1 MPLLSE
7 DTDLPECRLESA
19 SEVFQKKSEAVFEG
33 ISGIHIVAD
42 NIIMAAATVQEHDS
56 ILCQVLERAKERN
69 VRFNFSKLQLRVP
82 EVKYLG
88 TIISADGM
96 KPDPDK
102 VKAIVDIPTPT
113 DKPDVRRLLG
123 MINFLAS
130 HIPNMSATT
139 APLRDLLKTDVH
151 FQWDAQHEAAL
162 TKIKEVISSPSVLS
176 YFDPS
181 KTSTIQADASKH
193 GLGACLFQQGKPI
206 AYASRSLTSSESNY
220 AQIEKELLAIVFA
233 CEKFHQFIYGFPTK
247 VHSDHKPLEAI
258 YTRPLCSVPPRLQR
272 MLLRLQKYDLS
283 VKYVSGKLLHVAD
296 TLSRAHATNSSHS
309 SPHDCDM
316 DLAVHQFVLHL
327 PIAEQQKEELR
338 TATSTDK
345 VLQQLLQILNVG
357 WPNNMTNVPQDVR
370 EYWNARNEIHVAEN
384 FLFMGDRLIV
394 PTAKRSSV
402 LQLIHEGHLGIQKCK
417 ARARLCVYWPN
428 INDDI
433 EKMVKSCSVCNRYV
447 NSNQKEPMIPHQL
460 PDRPWEE
467 VCADYFTLHTQDY
480 LLVIDYYSKYPEVIP
495 MATKTAEATIKAMK
509 VIFARHGIPNKLIA
523 DNMPFNSKKFHQFSK
538 QWNFEVITSSPTYP
552 QSNGLAERNVQ
563 TVKKLL
569 KKAKEGGNDEALA
582 LLELRNTPITGTPYS
597 PAQLLMNRRLRGC
610 LPLTAKALK
619 PSVPTEAKSLLQD
632 CQRKQKHYYD
642 KHSKSL
648 PPLTQDDVVRYQTST
663 SWEPAVI
670 TQKHSAPRS
679 YNLITA
685 SGNIIRRNRR
695 HLKPTQEASPNAAP
709 QVEDDNIDFSVP
721 PASPPSSTRP
731 TQPVNTSSTQVTE
744 KRTRSGRLVKPPPRY
759 SDKLTLTLLFDYVIL
774 VLISFVC

>member
-1 MPLLSE
+1 M
-7 DTDLPECRLESA
+7 
-19 SEVFQKKSEAVFEG
+19 
-33 ISGIHIVAD
+33 
-42 NIIMAAATVQEHDS
+42 QEHDS
-56 ILCQVLERAKERN
+56 ILRQVLERAKERN

-123 MINFLAS
+123 MINFLES

-151 FQWDAQHEAAL
+151 FQWDAQHEVAL

-206 AYASRSLTSSESNY
+206 ASASRSLTSSKSNY

-233 CEKFHQFIYGFPTK
+233 CEKFHQFINGFPTK
-247 VHSDHKPLEAI
+247 VHSDHKPLKAI

-433 EKMVKSCSVCNRYV
+433 GKIVKSCSVCNRYV
-447 NSNQKEPMIPHQL
+447 NSN
-460 PDRPWEE
+460 
-467 VCADYFTLHTQDY
+467 
-480 LLVIDYYSKYPEVIP
+480 
-495 MATKTAEATIKAMK
+495 
-509 VIFARHGIPNKLIA
+509 
-523 DNMPFNSKKFHQFSK
+523 
-538 QWNFEVITSSPTYP
+538 
-552 QSNGLAERNVQ
+552 
-563 TVKKLL
+563 
-569 KKAKEGGNDEALA
+569 
-582 LLELRNTPITGTPYS
+582 
-597 PAQLLMNRRLRGC
+597 
-610 LPLTAKALK
+610 
-619 PSVPTEAKSLLQD
+619 
-632 CQRKQKHYYD
+632 
-642 KHSKSL
+642 
-648 PPLTQDDVVRYQTST
+648 
-663 SWEPAVI
+663 
-670 TQKHSAPRS
+670 
-679 YNLITA
+679 
-685 SGNIIRRNRR
+685 
-695 HLKPTQEASPNAAP
+695 
-709 QVEDDNIDFSVP
+709 
-721 PASPPSSTRP
+721 
-731 TQPVNTSSTQVTE
+731 
-744 KRTRSGRLVKPPPRY
+744 
-759 SDKLTLTLLFDYVIL
+759 
-774 VLISFVC
+774 